1 MSHQTDAVSDPA
13 QANSG
18 SAQLTHRYSSSES
31 ARSDGRTTT
40 KTGMTA
46 DKSMQPTP
54 SSRQPLGGTRR
65 YLRRRLLRFHLPLA
79 LASALAFIAFM
90 TLPPFDPQAYP
101 QEAMGPG
108 IVPQAVSQQPGEAEH
123 GGGQSQDGQHGGEQ
137 TSPREHSGE
146 EEASPPNH
154 GRDQGNTTDR
164 GASPSQPGHERS
176 QSQIADSEDQT
187 ESSDSGRQGRF
198 FISRLTTA
206 TGYITTVLLA
216 VTLLIGPANLLFRR
230 RNPVSTYLRRDVGA
244 WTAGFSIV
252 HVIFGLQ
259 LHSGGSISLMLEYF
273 VVDSSPL
280 LNSFG
285 LGNWTGLAATVV
297 VTGLLALSNDFAL
310 RKLKAKRW
318 KTLQRFNYALFALVV
333 LHAFFYGALLRVT
346 SPYTLLLILTVIAV
360 LVGQAIGI
368 RLWRKRHVRT
378 AYT

>member
-1 MSHQTDAVSDPA
+1 
-13 QANSG
+13 
-18 SAQLTHRYSSSES
+18 
-31 ARSDGRTTT
+31 
-40 KTGMTA
+40 
-46 DKSMQPTP
+46 MQPTP
-54 SSRQPLGGTRR
+54 PSRQPLGGTRR
-65 YLRRRLLRFHLPLA
+65 HLRHRLFRFHLPLA
-79 LASALAFIAFM
+79 VASSLVLVAFM

-101 QEAMGPG
+101 QESMGSA
-108 IVPQAVSQQPGEAEH
+108 ILPQAVSEQPGGEEH
-123 GGGQSQDGQHGGEQ
+123 GGSQTQDRQQHGGDD
-137 TSPREHSGE
+137 SSSRDHGGE
-146 EEASPPNH
+146 EAPASH
-154 GRDQGNTTDR
+154 GRDQGDTTDN
-164 GASPSQPGHERS
+164 GASSGQSGQHDGS
-176 QSQIADSEDQT
+176 QSQPPDSEDQT
-187 ESSDSGRQGRF
+187 ESSDSGRERRF

-206 TGYITTVLLA
+206 TGYVATVLLA

-244 WTAGFSIV
+244 WTAGFSIA

-273 VVDSSPL
+273 VVDSRPL

-297 VTGLLALSNDFAL
+297 VTGLLVLSNDFAL

-318 KTLQRFNYALFALVV
+318 KTVQRFNYVLFALVV

-378 AYT
+378 AST